1 MGIAARVRAFRVRA
15 GKSQAEMA
23 QRLELNEA
31 WYADL
36 ERHDD
41 ELAST
46 LTIFKAM
53 EMASILGVTLAE
65 LLDEPAALADER
77 IALIDLPDR
86 ILAHASRKRIS
97 LAQLEEQIGWELQD
111 FVDAPVSAAAG
122 LPIRF
127 FQALAAALGI
137 NWLAL
142 VPDQVAT

>member
-1 MGIAARVRAFRVRA
+1 MGIAARLRAIRVRA

-46 LTIFKAM
+46 LTLFKAM

-65 LLDEPAALADER
+65 LLDEPPVTDKR
-77 IALIDLPDR
+77 IALIDLPAR
-86 ILAHASRKRIS
+86 ILAHASRKGIS
-97 LAQLEEQIGWELQD
+97 MAQLEEQVGWELQD
-111 FVDAPVSAAAG
+111 FVGAPVSSAAE

-142 VPDQVAT
+142 VPDEEGT

>member
-53 EMASILGVTLAE
+53 EMVSILGVTLAE

-97 LAQLEEQIGWELQD
+97 VAQLEEQIGWELQD
-111 FVDAPVSAAAG
+111 FVDAPVRSAAG

-142 VPDQVAT
+142 VPDQEAT

>member
-1 MGIAARVRAFRVRA
+1 MGIAARLRAIRVRA

-46 LTIFKAM
+46 LTLFKAM

-65 LLDEPAALADER
+65 LLDEPPVTDKR
-77 IALIDLPDR
+77 IALIDLPAR
-86 ILAHASRKRIS
+86 ILAHASRKGIS
-97 LAQLEEQIGWELQD
+97 MAQLEEQVGWELQD
-111 FVDAPVSAAAG
+111 FVGAPVSSAAE

-142 VPDQVAT
+142 VPDEL

>member
-1 MGIAARVRAFRVRA
+1 MGIAARLRAFRVRA

-36 ERHDD
+36 EKHDD

-46 LTIFKAM
+46 LTLFKGL
-53 EMASILGVTLAE
+53 EMASILGVTLPE
-65 LLDEPAALADER
+65 VLDEPPVTDGR
-77 IALIDLPDR
+77 IALIDLPER
-86 ILAHASRKRIS
+86 ILTHVSRKGIS
-97 LAQLEEQIGWELQD
+97 VAQLEEQIGWELQD
-111 FVDAPVSAAAG
+111 FVGAPIRSAAE

-137 NWLAL
+137 NWLAM
-142 VPDQVAT
+142 VPDEEAM

>member
-53 EMASILGVTLAE
+53 EMVSILGVTLAE
-65 LLDEPAALADER
+65 LLDEPALADER

-97 LAQLEEQIGWELQD
+97 VAQLEEQIGWELHD
-111 FVDAPVSAAAG
+111 FVDAPVSSAAG

-127 FQALAAALGI
+127 YQALAAALGI

-142 VPDQVAT
+142 VPDQEAT

>member
-1 MGIAARVRAFRVRA
+1 MEIAARVRAFRVRA

-23 QRLELNEA
+23 QRLALNEA

-36 ERHDD
+36 EKHDG

-46 LTIFKAM
+46 LSLFKAM
-53 EMASILGVTLAE
+53 ELASIFGVTLAE
-65 LLDEPAALADER
+65 LLDEPPVTDER

-86 ILAHASRKRIS
+86 ILAHASRKGIS
-97 LAQLEEQIGWELQD
+97 VAQLEEQIGWELQD
-111 FVDAPVSAAAG
+111 FVGAPVRSAAG

-127 FQALAAALGI
+127 FQALAAAIGI

-142 VPDQVAT
+142 VPDEDAA

>member
-1 MGIAARVRAFRVRA
+1 MQIAARVRAFRVRA

-23 QRLELNEA
+23 QRLGLNEA

-36 ERHDD
+36 EKHDE

-46 LTIFKAM
+46 LTLFKAL

-65 LLDEPAALADER
+65 LLDEPPVTNER

-86 ILAHASRKRIS
+86 ILAHTSRKGIS
-97 LAQLEEQIGWELQD
+97 VALLEEQIGWELQD
-111 FVDAPVSAAAG
+111 FVDAPVSSATG

-142 VPDQVAT
+142 VPDQEAT

>member
-1 MGIAARVRAFRVRA
+1 MGIAARLRAIRVRA

-46 LTIFKAM
+46 LTLFKAM

-65 LLDEPAALADER
+65 LLDEPPVTDKR
-77 IALIDLPDR
+77 IALIDLPAR
-86 ILAHASRKRIS
+86 ILAHASRKGIS
-97 LAQLEEQIGWELQD
+97 MAQLEEQVGWELQD
-111 FVDAPVSAAAG
+111 FVGAPVSSAAG

-142 VPDQVAT
+142 IPDEEAT